1 MRRKA
6 WNLVLSLRFKLLCA
20 VLALF
25 FTFAGVT
32 TYFWY
37 DRLTRQ
43 ASDAAANNLHA
54 MLRISNSNFGTALK
68 DLNSVTALVS
78 SNFGNGLNTRIFNY
92 LLSGDEDDV
101 TLLQY
106 RREAEDYIMS
116 LCNFKSYLNSLA
128 VYDRT
133 GNSLSYG
140 LIMDSVT
147 LSSQPWYGP
156 LINGNDDVRFIPPH
170 YYEPDDPHP
179 SKLVFSIARPIRY
192 RGDCIGLVVADIKST
207 MLNDM
212 FSISNL
218 NGYSMLVVDENAG
231 EIIFPAAENAASLSS
246 QDRTALFRAL
256 EQGAPQFSVSLH
268 GKNCLAVT
276 QEASLT
282 GWTVVGFVPYENILS
297 DFLETRTQVLLI
309 ALACG
314 MFILLCILLSTS
326 LVTRNLNR
334 LSQAVAKIDQE
345 HLSLDVEI
353 QSLDEVGQLY
363 RQIQF
368 MLRSIR
374 ELIADIRR
382 TESEKRDSEIR
393 ALQAQINPHFLYNT
407 LNTIQFLASL
417 QGAENIK
424 AVSLAL
430 SSMLH
435 VNLNREKLIPVNEE
449 IQYLKNYLEIQEYRF
464 TGKFTSY
471 FSSDTTSQSALIPKL
486 LLQPIVENALLH
498 GIAPQDRAGILQIK
512 FFCLDGA
519 LHIRVKDN
527 GKGISPQL
535 LEALSHQPE
544 RDDGS
549 HIGIANVRARLHLL
563 FGDAGALW
571 IESEP
576 NLYTIVELSM
586 PCITKENRE
595 QYL

>member
-1 MRRKA
+1 M
-6 WNLVLSLRFKLLCA
+6 
-20 VLALF
+20 
-25 FTFAGVT
+25 
-32 TYFWY
+32 
-37 DRLTRQ
+37 
-43 ASDAAANNLHA
+43 
-54 MLRISNSNFGTALK
+54 
-68 DLNSVTALVS
+68 
-78 SNFGNGLNTRIFNY
+78 
-92 LLSGDEDDV
+92 
-101 TLLQY
+101 
-106 RREAEDYIMS
+106 
-116 LCNFKSYLNSLA
+116 
-128 VYDRT
+128 
-133 GNSLSYG
+133 
-140 LIMDSVT
+140 
-147 LSSQPWYGP
+147 
-156 LINGNDDVRFIPPH
+156 RFIPPH

-268 GKNCLAVT
+268 GKTVLPLHRRHR
-276 QEASLT
+276 SL
-282 GWTVVGFVPYENILS
+282 VGLSWALFPMKISS

-345 HLSLDVEI
+345 HLSLEVEI

-382 TESEKRDSEIR
+382 TEPKNAIQRFGRFKRKSIR
-393 ALQAQINPHFLYNT
+393 IFCITHSIPFNSWP
-407 LNTIQFLASL
+407 L

-435 VNLNREKLIPVNEE
+435 VNLNREKLIPVSEE

-512 FFCLDGA
+512 FFVWTARCISVLKITGRESPHSCWKHFRISLKGTMAATSA
-519 LHIRVKDN
+519 LQTSGH
-527 GKGISPQL
+527 GFTFF
-535 LEALSHQPE
+535 
-544 RDDGS
+544 
-549 HIGIANVRARLHLL
+549 

>member
-1 MRRKA
+1 
-6 WNLVLSLRFKLLCA
+6 
-20 VLALF
+20 
-25 FTFAGVT
+25 
-32 TYFWY
+32 
-37 DRLTRQ
+37 
-43 ASDAAANNLHA
+43 
-54 MLRISNSNFGTALK
+54 
-68 DLNSVTALVS
+68 
-78 SNFGNGLNTRIFNY
+78 
-92 LLSGDEDDV
+92 
-101 TLLQY
+101 
-106 RREAEDYIMS
+106 
-116 LCNFKSYLNSLA
+116 
-128 VYDRT
+128 
-133 GNSLSYG
+133 
-140 LIMDSVT
+140 
-147 LSSQPWYGP
+147 
-156 LINGNDDVRFIPPH
+156 
-170 YYEPDDPHP
+170 
-179 SKLVFSIARPIRY
+179 
-192 RGDCIGLVVADIKST
+192 

-368 MLRSIR
+368 MLRSIW

-417 QGAENIK
+417 PGCGKHQSCFPGAFQH
-424 AVSLAL
+424 AAC
-430 SSMLH
+430 
-435 VNLNREKLIPVNEE
+435 
-449 IQYLKNYLEIQEYRF
+449 
-464 TGKFTSY
+464 
-471 FSSDTTSQSALIPKL
+471 QS
-486 LLQPIVENALLH
+486 
-498 GIAPQDRAGILQIK
+498 
-512 FFCLDGA
+512 
-519 LHIRVKDN
+519 
-527 GKGISPQL
+527 
-535 LEALSHQPE
+535 
-544 RDDGS
+544 
-549 HIGIANVRARLHLL
+549 
-563 FGDAGALW
+563 
-571 IESEP
+571 
-576 NLYTIVELSM
+576 
-586 PCITKENRE
+586 
-595 QYL
+595 